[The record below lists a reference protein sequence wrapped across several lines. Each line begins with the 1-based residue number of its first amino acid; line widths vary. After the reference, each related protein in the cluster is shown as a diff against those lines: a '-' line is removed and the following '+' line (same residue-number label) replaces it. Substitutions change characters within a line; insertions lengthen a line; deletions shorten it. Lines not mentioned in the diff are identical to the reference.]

1 MNAAESRR
9 ALAPRVRDAAPSV
22 EEAAHEMPAA
32 TVQRKR
38 LAYFINCFP
47 NYIEAMIYR
56 EVTALR
62 ARGYDVVTFS
72 IRRPADAEVPEEARA
87 LAVTTR
93 YILPVRPW
101 RLAAAHVRALLA
113 SPGRYTHALVTVV
126 GGTHER
132 FRDRWRSLCHFAEAV
147 VIAPEVKRLG
157 IEHMH
162 AHWAVGAATC
172 AMVVSRLLDVPFTF
186 TAHAYDIWLDR
197 LLLPEKLRA
206 ADTIVTCT
214 DYNRRHLIDA
224 YGTPA
229 EKVRVVYHGLD
240 LERFQR
246 RARPANTTPM
256 ILSVGR
262 LVEQKG
268 YEDLLYVC
276 ADLVRRGQA
285 FTCEI
290 IGDGPLRGRLER
302 LIDELG
308 LQSVVR
314 LPGRLVGDG
323 VLDCYTRADVFA
335 LFCVEASDGDRD
347 GIPNTMI
354 EAMAM
359 ELPVVST
366 RYSGVPELVI
376 EGTTGVL
383 ADCGDRR
390 TLADALARL
399 LGRPELRAAM
409 GSAGRQRVMRD
420 FATAACLAKLERVF
434 ATDPDRAAVAP

>member
-1 MNAAESRR
+1 MNAVESGR
-9 ALAPRVRDAAPSV
+9 AVATRVSFGGTADDAPAAP
-22 EEAAHEMPAA
+22 A
-32 TVQRKR
+32 RKQR

-56 EVTALR
+56 EVIALR

-72 IRRPADAEVPEEARA
+72 IRRPADAEIPAEARA
-87 LAVTTR
+87 LAATTR
-93 YILPVRPW
+93 YIFPIRPW
-101 RLAAAHVRALLA
+101 RLAAAHARAFLA
-113 SPGRYTHALVTVV
+113 SPRRYLQALVTVV

-147 VIAPEVKRLG
+147 VIAPDVQRLG

-172 AMVVSRLLDVPFTF
+172 AMVLSRLLDVPFTF

-214 DYNRRHLIDA
+214 DYNRRHLIEA

-229 EKVRVVYHGLD
+229 EKLRVVYHGLD

-246 RARPANTTPM
+246 RARPANATPV

-285 FTCEI
+285 FTCAI

-302 LIDELG
+302 LVDELDLRG
-308 LQSVVR
+308 VVR

-323 VLDCYTRADVFA
+323 VLDWYTRADVFA
-335 LFCVEASDGDRD
+335 LFCIEASDGDRD

-366 RYSGVPELVI
+366 RYSGVPELVVD
-376 EGTTGVL
+376 GTTGLL
-383 ADCGDRR
+383 AECGDRR
-390 TLADALARL
+390 ALADALARL
-399 LGRPELRAAM
+399 LARPELRATM
-409 GSAGRQRVMRD
+409 GRAGRERVMRD
-420 FATAACLAKLERVF
+420 FATAACIANLECIFRV
-434 ATDPDRAAVAP
+434 DSHRDGAAA

>member
-1 MNAAESRR
+1 MNTAESHR
-9 ALAPRVRDAAPSV
+9 AVAARVRAAAPARGHSALDV
-22 EEAAHEMPAA
+22 SPK
-32 TVQRKR
+32 KR
-38 LAYFINCFP
+38 LAYCINCFP

-56 EVTALR
+56 EVLALR
-62 ARGYDVVTFS
+62 SRGYDVVTFS
-72 IRRPADAEVPEEARA
+72 IRKPLEAEVPEEARA
-87 LAVTTR
+87 LAASTR
-93 YILPVRPW
+93 YILPIRPS
-101 RLAAAHVRALLA
+101 RLGAVHFRALLA
-113 SPGRYTHALVTVV
+113 NPARYLATLVAVV

-132 FRDRWRSLCHFAEAV
+132 LRDRWRSFCHFAEAV
-147 VIAPEVKRLG
+147 VIAPEVQRLG
-157 IEHMH
+157 IEHIH

-172 AMVVSRLLDVPFTF
+172 AMVVSRLIDVPFTF

-206 ADTIVTCT
+206 AETIVTCT

-246 RARPANTTPM
+246 RTRPANATPV
-256 ILSVGR
+256 ILSIGR

-268 YEDLLYVC
+268 YEDLLHVC
-276 ADLVRRGQA
+276 ADLVRRGQT

-290 IGDGPLRGRLER
+290 IGDGPLRARLER
-302 LIDELG
+302 LVAELG
-308 LQSVVR
+308 LQTVVR

-335 LFCVEASDGDRD
+335 LFCVEARDGDRD

-366 RYSGVPELVI
+366 RYSGVPELVVD
-376 EGTTGVL
+376 GTTGVL
-383 ADCGDRR
+383 AECGDRR
-390 TLADALARL
+390 ALADALLRL
-399 LGRPELRAAM
+399 LTRPELRATM
-409 GSAGRQRVMRD
+409 GNAGRQRVIRD
-420 FATAACLAKLERVF
+420 FATAACLTKLESVF
-434 ATDPDRAAVAP
+434 GSGAGRSSIAS

>member
-1 MNAAESRR
+1 MNTAESHR
-9 ALAPRVRDAAPSV
+9 AVAARVRAAAPARGHSALDV
-22 EEAAHEMPAA
+22 SPK
-32 TVQRKR
+32 KR
-38 LAYFINCFP
+38 LAYCINCFP

-56 EVTALR
+56 EVLALR
-62 ARGYDVVTFS
+62 SRGYDVVTFS
-72 IRRPADAEVPEEARA
+72 IRKPLEAEVPEEARA
-87 LAVTTR
+87 LAASTR
-93 YILPVRPW
+93 YILPIRPS
-101 RLAAAHVRALLA
+101 RLGAVHFRALLA
-113 SPGRYTHALVTVV
+113 NPARYLATLVAVV

-132 FRDRWRSLCHFAEAV
+132 LRDRWRSFCHFAEAV
-147 VIAPEVKRLG
+147 VIAPEVQRLG
-157 IEHMH
+157 IEHIH

-172 AMVVSRLLDVPFTF
+172 AMVLSRLLDVPFTF

-214 DYNRRHLIDA
+214 DYNRRHLIEA

-229 EKVRVVYHGLD
+229 EKLRVVYHGLD

-246 RARPANTTPM
+246 RGRPANATPV

-285 FTCEI
+285 VTCAI

-302 LIDELG
+302 LVDELDLRG
-308 LQSVVR
+308 VVR

-323 VLDCYTRADVFA
+323 VLDWYTRADVFA
-335 LFCVEASDGDRD
+335 LFC
-347 GIPNTMI
+347 I

-366 RYSGVPELVI
+366 RYSGVPELVVD
-376 EGTTGVL
+376 GTTGLL
-383 ADCGDRR
+383 AECGDRR
-390 TLADALARL
+390 ALADALARVL
-399 LGRPELRAAM
+399 ARPELRATM
-409 GSAGRQRVMRD
+409 GNAGRQRVIRD
-420 FATAACLAKLERVF
+420 FATAACLTKLESVF
-434 ATDPDRAAVAP
+434 GSGAGRSSIAS